1 MTKVGYQEI
10 SVGDRSG
17 MAAAGAAAI
26 ERGAIERGAIE
37 RGKTDGGGSRP
48 PGTSPKGTL
57 PESDAGAATC
67 ALSADGRRVTVRGG
81 DGQVL
86 DLAIE
91 AWAEV
96 LVALDQALT
105 TARMRSDPGATP
117 RFGPRPGRFG
127 ADWSDQELA
136 TLAKGH
142 KGGMSVA
149 ALALSHQRTTG
160 AVEQQLVRLGLIA
173 MRDRQYSGS
182 RSSFGEP

>member
-1 MTKVGYQEI
+1 MTKTGYQEI

-17 MAAAGAAAI
+17 MAAVGSAAI
-26 ERGAIERGAIE
+26 ERREA
-37 RGKTDGGGSRP
+37 DGGRSQP
-48 PGTSPKGTL
+48 PGMSPKGTL
-57 PESDAGAATC
+57 PESDGDAGAATC
-67 ALSADGRRVTVRGG
+67 ALSADGRRVTVRGS
-81 DGQVL
+81 DGQAL

-91 AWAEV
+91 TWAEV
-96 LVALDQALT
+96 VVALDQALT
-105 TARMRSDPGATP
+105 TARMRTDPGAKLP
-117 RFGPRPGRFG
+117 FGPRPGRFG

-160 AVEQQLVRLGLIA
+160 AVEQQLVRLKLIA

-182 RSSFGEP
+182 RSPFGDP